1 MSKFQVHIAVNVTS
15 FAVVEVEAA
24 NEIEANQ
31 IVADSI
37 DKQGW
42 GSPYWQE
49 TTDWDTD
56 WQNADDLRVVGWE
69 GMQ

>member
-15 FAVVEVEAA
+15 FAFVEVEAA

-31 IVADSI
+31 IVAASI

-42 GSPYWQE
+42 VSPYWQE

-56 WQNADDLRVVGWE
+56 WQSADDLRVVGWE
-69 GMQ
+69 GMP

>member
-1 MSKFQVHIAVNVTS
+1 
-15 FAVVEVEAA
+15 VEAA

-69 GMQ
+69 GMP